1 MQPMT
6 DELRD
11 HWQKVY
17 ATKAPTEVSW
27 YQPVPERSLAL
38 IRDTGVPP
46 DAPLLDVGA
55 GASTLVDQLLA
66 AGYTDLTVLDISGT
80 ALATAQ
86 ARLGAAAARVRWVE
100 ADITRFT
107 PERRYALWHDRAVF
121 HFLVEP
127 DRRQRYLDTLGAA
140 LALGGHLILATFGP
154 QGPTR
159 CSGLPVQRYAAAE
172 LDALLAPRYRLVRS
186 EIEDHLTPAGQPQQF
201 LYGWWQMISPTLPG
215 PTL

>member
-1 MQPMT
+1 MPPMT

-17 ATKAPTEVSW
+17 ATRAPTEVSW

-38 IRDTGVPP
+38 IRETGVPP
-46 DAPLLDVGA
+46 DAPLLDVGG
-55 GASTLVDQLLA
+55 GASMLVDHLLA

-80 ALATAQ
+80 ALAAAR
-86 ARLGAAAARVRWVE
+86 ARLGAAAARVRWIE
-100 ADITRFT
+100 TDITGFT
-107 PERRYALWHDRAVF
+107 PERRYTLWHDRAVF

-127 DRRQRYLDTLGAA
+127 ERRQRYLDVLGRA
-140 LALGGHLILATFGP
+140 LTPGGHLILASFGP

-172 LDALLAPRYRLVRS
+172 LDGLLAPRYRLIRS
-186 EIEDHLTPAGQPQQF
+186 EIEDHVTPAGQPQQF
-201 LYGWWQMISPTLPG
+201 LYGWWQMIPPTPPG
-215 PTL
+215 LTP

>member
-1 MQPMT
+1 MQAMT

-17 ATKAPTEVSW
+17 ATRAPTEVSW

-140 LALGGHLILATFGP
+140 LAPGGHLILATFGP

-186 EIEDHLTPAGQPQQF
+186 EIEDHRTPAGQPQQF

>member
-1 MQPMT
+1 MS

-17 ATKAPTEVSW
+17 ATRAPTEVSW

-38 IRDTGVPP
+38 IRESGVPL
-46 DAPLLDVGA
+46 DAALLDVGG

-80 ALATAQ
+80 ALAVAQ
-86 ARLGAAAARVRWVE
+86 NRLGAAAARVRWVE

-107 PERRYALWHDRAVF
+107 PERRYTLWHDRAVF

-127 DRRQRYLDTLGAA
+127 DRRQRYLDVLGTA
-140 LALGGHLILATFGP
+140 LAPGGHLILATFGP

-159 CSGLPVQRYAAAE
+159 CSGLPVQRYSAAE

-215 PTL
+215 STP